1 MIPLICGLKYDTN
14 ELTHKTKIDSQTEKK
29 KKKTYGYQ
37 GGEGRD
43 KSGVWD

>member
-1 MIPLICGLKYDTN
+1 MNLLIKQKQ
-14 ELTHKTKIDSQTEKK
+14 THRQK

-43 KSGVWD
+43 KPGVWD